1 MKIAPASRSV
11 ARAVERGV
19 AEYGASL
26 RALLRGRVLLVASNG
41 RRAVSVAPRKV
52 GQVLRKLKR
61 EPYCAGL
68 EIGELRRG
76 RFRLGLEG
84 AYLIAGRAEKYV
96 RVNQKGEQLVL
107 YGRDVFI
114 GSVVEQGE
122 LNKGDPCL
130 ILNERGEA
138 LAIGRVEGEGEVF
151 VANLRDRGMYLRKG
165 E

>member
-1 MKIAPASRSV
+1 MRVARASRSI

-26 RALLRGRVLLVASNG
+26 RGLLRGRLLLVANNG

-52 GQVLRKLKR
+52 EEVLRRLKR

-68 EIGELRRG
+68 EIGELKRG

-84 AYLIAGRAEKYV
+84 AYLIAGRARKYIK
-96 RVNQKGEQLVL
+96 VNPKGEQLVL

-122 LNKGDPCL
+122 LKKGDPCL

-138 LAIGRVEGEGEVF
+138 LAIGRVEEGEVF